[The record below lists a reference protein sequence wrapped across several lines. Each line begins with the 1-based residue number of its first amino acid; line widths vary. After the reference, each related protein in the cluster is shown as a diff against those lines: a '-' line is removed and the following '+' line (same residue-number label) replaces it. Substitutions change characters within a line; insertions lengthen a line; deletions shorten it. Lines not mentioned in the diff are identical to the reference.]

1 MLPIKHRVLAN
12 QLTMKAL
19 VIEHFGE
26 PAVFQTADLPV
37 PEISPHHVL
46 IRVAA
51 TSVNP
56 VDVKIRQGVVADIA
70 PAFPAVL
77 HGDVAGAIEAVG
89 DGVEGFKV
97 GDEVYACAGGVKGT
111 GGALAEY
118 MLADAAL
125 VAHKPQSLTMV
136 EAAALPL
143 VSITAWEGLIDRA
156 QVQPGQKV
164 LVYGATGGVGHIGVQ
179 LAKWAGA
186 TVYALVSSDEKAAI
200 ARKLGADVTIN
211 YRQTPVEEFVAEH
224 TDGQGFDVVFD
235 TVGNDNLQ
243 NAFKAAK
250 LNGTVVSL
258 VSLSQQDLTL
268 LHAKGL
274 TLHLVYMLLPML
286 FGVNRSYHGE
296 ILSKIAR
303 LVDEGQV
310 RPLIDAK
317 YFTFADVAAAHAH
330 AESGTAIG
338 KVVLKRSRE
347 EC

>member
-1 MLPIKHRVLAN
+1 
-12 QLTMKAL
+12 MKAM
-19 VIEHFGE
+19 VIERFGE
-26 PAVFQTADLPV
+26 PTVFQSADVPV
-37 PEISPHHVL
+37 PEVVAGHIL

-56 VDVKIRQGVVADIA
+56 VDMKIREGVVADIA
-70 PAFPAVL
+70 PEFPAIL
-77 HGDVAGAIEAVG
+77 HGDVAGVIEAVG
-89 DGVEGFKV
+89 DGVDSFKV
-97 GDEVYACAGGVKGT
+97 GEQVYGCAGGVKGT

-118 MLADAAL
+118 ILADANL
-125 VAHKPQSLTMV
+125 VARKPQSLTMT

-156 QVQPGQKV
+156 QVQSGQKV
-164 LVYGATGGVGHIGVQ
+164 LIYGGTGGVGHIGIQ

-200 ARKLGADVTIN
+200 ARELGADATIN
-211 YRQTPVEEFVAEH
+211 YRQTPVEDFVAKH
-224 TDGQGFDVVFD
+224 TNGQGFDIIFD

-243 NAFKAAK
+243 DAFKAAK

-286 FGVNRSYHGE
+286 FGMNRLHHAE
-296 ILSKIAR
+296 ILSKIAH
-303 LVDEGQV
+303 LVDQGQV
-310 RPLIDAK
+310 RPLLDTK
-317 YFTFADVAAAHAH
+317 SFTFADVAAAHAY
-330 AESGTAIG
+330 SGSGAAVG
-338 KVVLKRSRE
+338 KVVLEQSFRIA
-347 EC
+347 